1 MNALLHDV
9 RYGIRML
16 AKNPGFA
23 AVAIV
28 SLALGIGANSTIFSI
43 VDNELLKAW
52 PVKDPGRLAVIYSDS
67 PKA

>member
-1 MNALLHDV
+1 MNALLHDF

-52 PVKDPGRLAVIYSDS
+52 PVS
-67 PKA
+67 